1 MQSNTYNSFNTLKFD
16 TSNEQDKYQLY
27 IQFVAWYFKGSS
39 IVPLSDYAH
48 NPAFQELLKM
58 NKYFAYGNEKLFI
71 DLERGKGYTRELE
84 KINRDDSDLTV
95 PITLKAVSTKKMR
108 LCVTGYYQG
117 EHIYTLSNEGSQ

>member
-1 MQSNTYNSFNTLKFD
+1 MIRATNKTN
-16 TSNEQDKYQLY
+16 QLY
-27 IQFVAWYFKGSS
+27 IQLVAWYFKGSS

-48 NPAFQELLKM
+48 NPTFQELLKM

-71 DLERGKGYTRELE
+71 DLKRGKGYTRELE

-117 EHIYTLSNEGSQ
+117 EYIYTLSNEGSQ

>member
-1 MQSNTYNSFNTLKFD
+1 MQSSTYNSFNTLKFD

-27 IQFVAWYFKGSS
+27 MQFVAWYFKGSS

-48 NPAFQELLKM
+48 NPTFQELLKM

-71 DLERGKGYTRELE
+71 DLKRGKGYTRELE
-84 KINRDDSDLTV
+84 KV
-95 PITLKAVSTKKMR
+95 MR